1 MNEIELINF
10 LINYLNNLKSSDPT
24 KVEEKKE
31 VQLNAT
37 ELAAKLAADSQWKKE
52 KGLQVIQ
59 SKKSK

>member
-1 MNEIELINF
+1 

>member
-1 MNEIELINF
+1 LNEIELINF

-37 ELAAKLAADSQWKKE
+37 ELAAKLAADSQGKKE

>member
-1 MNEIELINF
+1 LNEIELINF